1 MSRRRPVPAQARLCT
16 RRVAATGQRGF
27 ALIVALVVLLVISL
41 TSVAAMQA
49 VLNSDQAAR
58 QSHGRAMATQA
69 AQIALN
75 YCETELSLP
84 ESDRQITVWPATAA
98 GQWSQFEHW
107 APGSGWAHTVPDRW
121 LASDDSSLSPATPPQ
136 CLVEQSTLGPSAFI
150 VTARGFSPDHTQDDA
165 GRTVTG
171 AVVWLQS
178 KLLLGS

>member
-1 MSRRRPVPAQARLCT
+1 MRRRLVPAPDLSGTRL
-16 RRVAATGQRGF
+16 AAVHGQRGF

-41 TSVAAMQA
+41 TSMAAMQA

-58 QSHGRAMATQA
+58 QSHGRAIATQA

-75 YCETELSLP
+75 YCETQLSLP
-84 ESDRQITVWPATAA
+84 EEDRLITIWPATGA

-107 APGSGWAHTVPDRW
+107 APGGEWAHTVPDRW
-121 LASDDSSLSPATPPQ
+121 LASEDSSLSPATPPQ

-150 VTARGFSPDHTQDDA
+150 VTARGFSPDHTQDES